1 MLLYENLASQFAAL
15 IGDGRMQPGD
25 RLPSVRHLAL
35 QHRLS
40 ISTVVQALRSLESR
54 GMVEARPQSG
64 YYVRRRAARP
74 VEAAAAQGAAQAT
87 QPVEVGV
94 SQRLVEVLRVNE
106 APGMVS
112 LGAALPA
119 PELLLAPRLGRLYA
133 SIARRQPR
141 LLAGSSHGNLSEES
155 LLRAIGRRAL
165 EWGCAIAPEEI
176 VVTNSCTEAMMLC
189 LRAVTRPGDTV
200 AVESPTYYVMLQLLE
215 AMGLRAL
222 EIPTHPRTGVSID
235 ALDLV
240 TRQDTRHG
248 RIAACLLI
256 PSGANPLGSVMPD
269 AARQRIAELLAARG
283 VALIEDDIYGDVCF
297 GSARPR
303 PIHAFDKS
311 GNTMLCTSFS
321 KTVSPALRVG
331 FVAAGRR
338 AAEIVLQKTL
348 TSGKTNP
355 LTQCVIAELMESRG
369 FDLHL
374 RTLRRRFADQVART
388 RDAVARDFPAETRLT
403 DPQGGF
409 VLWVELPPDV
419 DATALHRRAI
429 AAGIAFVPGELFSA
443 SGQYRHCLRL
453 ACGQPWS
460 ERIGDGVRRLGQLIE
475 ADTRQKGV
483 QAGAQPSNGT
493 MRRQA

>member
-1 MLLYENLASQFAAL
+1 MLLYENLANQFAAL

-25 RLPSVRHLAL
+25 RLPSLRHLAL

-40 ISTVVQALRSLESR
+40 MSTVVQALRMLESR

-64 YYVRRRAARP
+64 YYVRRRAARM
-74 VEAAAAQGAAQAT
+74 VETALPQTAAQSA

-94 SQRLVEVLRVNE
+94 SRRLVEVLRANE
-106 APGMVS
+106 APGVVP
-112 LGAALPA
+112 LGSALPA
-119 PELLLAPRLGRLYA
+119 PELLLAPRLNRLYA

-141 LLAGSSHGNLSEES
+141 LLAGSSHGNLSEAP

-165 EWGCAIAPEEI
+165 EWGCPIAAEEV
-176 VVTNSCTEAMMLC
+176 VVTNSCTEAMTLC
-189 LRAVTRPGDTV
+189 LRAVTQPGDTV

-222 EIPTHPRTGVSID
+222 EIPTHPVTGISID
-235 ALDLV
+235 ALDLA
-240 TRQDTRHG
+240 TRPDSSHG
-248 RIAACLLI
+248 RVAACLSI
-256 PSGANPLGSVMPD
+256 PNGANPLGSVMPD
-269 AARQRIAELLAARG
+269 AAKQRIAELLAARG
-283 VALIEDDIYGDVCF
+283 VALIEDDIYGDICF
-297 GSARPR
+297 GGARPR
-303 PIHAFDKS
+303 TIHSFDQS

-331 FVAAGRR
+331 YVAAGRR
-338 AAEIVLQKTL
+338 AAEIELQKTL

-355 LTQCVIAELMESRG
+355 LTQRVIAELMDSRG

-388 RDAVARDFPAETRLT
+388 RDAVARHFPAETRVT

-409 VLWVELPPDV
+409 VLWVELPPDI
-419 DATALHRRAI
+419 DATALHRRTI

-460 ERIGDGVRRLGQLIE
+460 ERIDDGLRRLGQLIA
-475 ADTRQKGV
+475 ADG
-483 QAGAQPSNGT
+483 
-493 MRRQA
+493 